1 MCRCTGCRSTRRQTL
16 VLIWTV
22 TFTQAL
28 TTIQAQTLTQT
39 EVTLTLTYITFQVHW
54 LSEHAAA
61 NLLLDEVEAESD
73 RVWNFIIAREIE
85 TPDRF
90 RAIQSY
96 RCDPV
101 ALSLT
106 KPSPNPIWC
115 KCNVHG
121 QPYELH

>member
-1 MCRCTGCRSTRRQTL
+1 
-16 VLIWTV
+16 
-22 TFTQAL
+22 
-28 TTIQAQTLTQT
+28 
-39 EVTLTLTYITFQVHW
+39 VHW

-96 RCDPV
+96 RCVHSARSPSIDIFCCAASSVDYPKQPV
-101 ALSLT
+101 EVAHARQLPLSQSLT
-106 KPSPNPIWC
+106 T
-115 KCNVHG
+115 
-121 QPYELH
+121 

>member
-1 MCRCTGCRSTRRQTL
+1 MTL
-16 VLIWTV
+16 ASN
-22 TFTQAL
+22 F
-28 TTIQAQTLTQT
+28 
-39 EVTLTLTYITFQVHW
+39 ECKSQVHW

-96 RCDPV
+96 RCVHCHNVRHLVAHLAGYWYMLGLALARMHRRQCKVRNIPV
-101 ALSLT
+101 IGS
-106 KPSPNPIWC
+106 
-115 KCNVHG
+115 
-121 QPYELH
+121 